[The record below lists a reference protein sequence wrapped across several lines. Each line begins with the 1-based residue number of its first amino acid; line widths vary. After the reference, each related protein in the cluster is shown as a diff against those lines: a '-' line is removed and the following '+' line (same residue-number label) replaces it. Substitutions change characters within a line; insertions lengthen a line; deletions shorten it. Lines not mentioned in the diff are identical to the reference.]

1 MTEITNED
9 VERVPLLKIGFIG
22 TGGTGKTS
30 VAEKLKELIPED
42 FRPSIVRG
50 VMGHLGVTDAMQSS
64 MSSAQCWAV
73 QKALADAKFNQDDEY
88 DTGLFDRTP
97 IDHLAYALY
106 RCAGE
111 ISNPVYKA
119 LVERVQEYIDQYDV
133 VFYFPIYE
141 WEVADDGFRQQGL
154 AYRATHDML
163 LQQLL
168 TEMEID
174 AIEMPDAS
182 VDERVELILS
192 VLQDERD
199 TITASEDD
207 DDEYGPSDDDSAE
220 ARV

>member
-42 FRPSIVRG
+42 FRPSIVRS
-50 VMGHLGVTDAMQSS
+50 VMGHLGVTDAMQAS
-64 MSSAQCWAV
+64 MSAAQCWSV
-73 QKALADAKFNQDDEY
+73 QKALADAKFNQDDEF

-106 RCAGE
+106 RCADQ
-111 ISNPVYKA
+111 ISDQVYGA
-119 LVERVQEYIDQYDV
+119 LVERVQEYVDQYDV

-141 WEVADDGFRQQGL
+141 WEVVDDGFRQQGL

-163 LQQLL
+163 LRQLL

-199 TITASEDD
+199 TITSIEND
-207 DDEYGPSDDDSAE
+207 DDEPSDDDSAE